1 MRRAVTIAAVLAL
14 GAAAASAAATAA
26 GPGDGLSFRASVSP
40 RTHLFGDPITAEVQ
54 AIAPAAAAAGMTIK
68 TDFAPY
74 TIVGPVE
81 VERVPAGAVTEVRWR
96 WHLECLTRP
105 CLPGE
110 TQRRVVFGPARIR
123 VPVDGRSELA
133 TATWPIVIVR
143 SRLGPEDRARPE
155 QRASIYPVGEP
166 TLRIGPATLERVLWG
181 AAVVVALAALALL
194 LPFARRIPR
203 PRRGFDRMGSAERAL
218 VLTRRAAGRDDPGRR
233 RTALERLGR
242 ELGRSGSPEL
252 ADEATRLAWAE
263 SPPASDAMNGLVGR
277 AEHELGGRR

>member
-1 MRRAVTIAAVLAL
+1 MKRVAAYVIALMAGAAVC
-14 GAAAASAAATAA
+14 GSAHAA
-26 GPGDGLSFRASVSP
+26 GPGDGLSFRASVAP

-54 AIAPAAAAAGMTIK
+54 AIAPAAAAAGMTIE
-68 TDFAPY
+68 TDFKPY
-74 TIVGPVE
+74 VIVGPVE

-96 WHLECLTRP
+96 WHLGCLTRA

-110 TQRRVVFGPARIR
+110 TQRRVVFGPARIT

-166 TLRIGPATLERVLWG
+166 TLRIGPVTLERLLW
-181 AAVVVALAALALL
+181 AAALVVALAALALV

-203 PRRGFDRMGSAERAL
+203 PRRGFDRLGSAERAL

-242 ELGRSGSPEL
+242 ELGRRGSAQL

-277 AEHELGGRR
+277 AEHELGARR